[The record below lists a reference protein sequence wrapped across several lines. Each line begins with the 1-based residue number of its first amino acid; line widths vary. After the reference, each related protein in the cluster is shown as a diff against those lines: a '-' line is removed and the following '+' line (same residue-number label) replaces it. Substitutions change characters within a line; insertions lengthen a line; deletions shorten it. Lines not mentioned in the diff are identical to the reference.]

1 MAIWMTWKVLGFWM
15 ASVSDFDFGRVCFV
29 AMSFVVA
36 CIGGYFGQPFIHN
49 NDLAIGVIVNVFSV
63 LSGFLVTVM
72 VLLGEPTLFTGL
84 GRMEVASRRK
94 NFYQG
99 LARQKWLFILYMMVL
114 GVLFSSTLLSKGGG
128 PGVVAWL
135 ERVYLSLAVFAFI
148 LSLMLPHRLMS
159 LQQARFDEL
168 VRAAPIRRA

>member
-1 MAIWMTWKVLGFWM
+1 MF
-15 ASVSDFDFGRVCFV
+15 
-29 AMSFVVA
+29 
-36 CIGGYFGQPFIHN
+36 
-49 NDLAIGVIVNVFSV
+49 
-63 LSGFLVTVM
+63 
-72 VLLGEPTLFTGL
+72 
-84 GRMEVASRRK
+84 
-94 NFYQG
+94 
-99 LARQKWLFILYMMVL
+99 
-114 GVLFSSTLLSKGGG
+114 LFSSTLLSKGGG

>member
-1 MAIWMTWKVLGFWM
+1 MTWKVLGFWM
-15 ASVSDFDFGRVCFV
+15 ASVSEFDFGRVCFV
-29 AMSFVVA
+29 VVSFVVA

-49 NDLAIGVIVNVFSV
+49 NDLAIGVVVNVFSV

-84 GRMEVASRRK
+84 RRMEVASRRK

-99 LARQKWLFILYMMVL
+99 LARQKWLFILYMVVL
-114 GVLFSSTLLSKGGG
+114 GVLFSSALLSKGGG
-128 PGVVAWL
+128 SGVVVTWL

-168 VRAAPIRRA
+168 VRAAPVKRV